1 VEGKKTL
8 IIIHAMARG
17 KVPAAFSRR
26 DATAEELEKAISL
39 LQDQGSIDYAS
50 IRSLEL
56 VEKGIAALDVLPDS
70 SAKSLLLG
78 LADYMISRRY

>member
-17 KVPAAFSRR
+17 MVPPAFGRQEASTE
-26 DATAEELEKAISL
+26 AIEEAISL
-39 LQDQGSIDYAS
+39 LQDQGSVDYA
-50 IRSLEL
+50 RSRSVDL
-56 VEKGIAALDVLPDS
+56 VNRGVAALDVLPDS